1 VQLAIESHQEPGGTR
16 QLLLRISDT
25 GAGIAAEHLPHIFE
39 RYWRAGD
46 VQVQDTASHSAG
58 LGLAIV
64 KRIVELHGSAIR
76 VRSALQQG
84 TTFEF
89 ALPQAT

>member
-1 VQLAIESHQEPGGTR
+1 MLVKRSR
-16 QLLLRISDT
+16 NDT
-25 GAGIAAEHLPHIFE
+25 P
-39 RYWRAGD
+39 
-46 VQVQDTASHSAG
+46 SHSAG

-89 ALPQAT
+89 ALPQAV

>member
-1 VQLAIESHQEPGGTR
+1 VQLAIERAGTN
-16 QLLLRISDT
+16 QLLLKISDT

-39 RYWRAGD
+39 RYWRASEAEPGD
-46 VQVQDTASHSAG
+46 APSRSAG

-64 KRIVELHGSAIR
+64 KRIVELHGSVIS
-76 VRSALQQG
+76 VRSAPQQG